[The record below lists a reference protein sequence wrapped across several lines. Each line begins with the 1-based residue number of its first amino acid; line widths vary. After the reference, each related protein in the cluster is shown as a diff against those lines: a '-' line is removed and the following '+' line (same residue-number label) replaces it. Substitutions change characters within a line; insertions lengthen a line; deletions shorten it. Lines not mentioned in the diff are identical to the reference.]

1 MPGCCVPLCGNKSR
15 LFRLPTGVS
24 NRARREMWENLIGRD
39 DLNDNSRICE
49 LHFSEQQFEAKR
61 ADGRKLLRPNAVPDV
76 LNKNVGACV
85 SMDDCTPLTTAR
97 ENEIFELESCSN
109 NENVNVGCF
118 PEVDSLLDQTNIVE
132 EFQTL
137 IENLRNALRKA
148 LRERNKY
155 KKALENCVNNL
166 QGTLNEDQIQFIQTG
181 TARGQLWSEDTMTK
195 ALKLYLACGAKG
207 YEEIRRQ
214 KLPYPS
220 IRTIQ
225 QRLQGI
231 TLKHK

>member
-1 MPGCCVPLCGNKSR
+1 
-15 LFRLPTGVS
+15 
-24 NRARREMWENLIGRD
+24 
-39 DLNDNSRICE
+39 
-49 LHFSEQQFEAKR
+49 
-61 ADGRKLLRPNAVPDV
+61 
-76 LNKNVGACV
+76 
-85 SMDDCTPLTTAR
+85 MDDCTPLTTAR

-118 PEVDSLLDQTNIVE
+118 PEVDPLLDQTNIVE
-132 EFQTL
+132 ESQTL

-155 KKALENCVNNL
+155 KKALESCVNNL